1 MVLLFLSL
9 QNLNRLMFTI
19 SNGDPLKGKESLGK
33 GWRKYNN
40 ELVVRG
46 ALYLDFS
53 FMENWKE
60 ELEDE

>member
-1 MVLLFLSL
+1 
-9 QNLNRLMFTI
+9 MFTI